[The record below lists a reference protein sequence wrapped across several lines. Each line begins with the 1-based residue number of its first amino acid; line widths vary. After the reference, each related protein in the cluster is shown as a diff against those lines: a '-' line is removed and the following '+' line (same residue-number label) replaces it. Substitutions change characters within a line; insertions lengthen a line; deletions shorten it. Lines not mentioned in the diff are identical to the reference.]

1 MIVKEV
7 TLINKLGMHAR
18 AATKFVQL
26 AQKFRSKIIVEK
38 DGVEINGKSIL
49 GLMTLAAPVGSK
61 LVLKV
66 DGEDEEEAMKALVE
80 LINNR
85 FGEPE

>member
-1 MIVKEV
+1 MIVREV

-26 AQKFRSKIIVEK
+26 AQKFKSKVIVEK

-61 LVLKV
+61 LIIKV
-66 DGEDEEEAMKALVE
+66 DGQDEKEAMEALVK
-80 LINNR
+80 LIRDR

>member
-26 AQKFRSKIIVEK
+26 AQKFRSRIIVEK

>member
-1 MIVKEV
+1 MIVREV

-26 AQKFRSKIIVEK
+26 AQKFKSKVIVEK

-61 LVLKV
+61 LIIKV
-66 DGEDEEEAMKALVE
+66 DGQDEKEAMEALVN
-80 LINNR
+80 LINDR

>member
-1 MIVKEV
+1 MIVREV

-26 AQKFRSKIIVEK
+26 AQKFKSKVIVEK

-61 LVLKV
+61 LIIKV
-66 DGEDEEEAMKALVE
+66 DGQDEEEAMEALVN
-80 LINNR
+80 LIKDR